1 MNLRRKL
8 LLCGAL
14 LVAILLWLM
23 SSTAVA
29 GNSARIRV
37 ASKPFTESFILSEM
51 VAQLIEATGEAGV
64 DLSDGHIAPSSVGH
78 PRVGQTFPG

>member
-1 MNLRRKL
+1 MNLRREL

-29 GNSARIRV
+29 GNSVRIRV
-37 ASKPFTESFILSEM
+37 ASKPFTESLS
-51 VAQLIEATGEAGV
+51 LIH
-64 DLSDGHIAPSSVGH
+64 L
-78 PRVGQTFPG
+78 